1 MPPLIASLII
11 ISVAWVVVRPVI
23 ILPVAPVAVIGPV
36 IGPVR
41 IIAMPDIDGY
51 VDTRVRFM
59 WLGEKQGQ
67 NERTGKSN
75 AT

>member
-11 ISVAWVVVRPVI
+11 ISVAWVIVRPVI
-23 ILPVAPVAVIGPV
+23 MLPVAPVSVIGPV

-41 IIAMPDIDGY
+41 IIAVPEIDGD
-51 VDTRVRFM
+51 VDTRVRYW

-67 NERTGKSN
+67 NERTGESN